1 MICKARD
8 KHEHPAHDKLSE
20 AGAKAEEE
28 MAFYLK
34 RAFRDDSEA
43 WVFNDLRYETEDDD
57 AAQIDHLVLHR
68 SGFILIESKSVTS
81 KVRIH
86 QNGEWER
93 LWNNHWQGMPSPIK
107 QVERQVEFLRTALE
121 AYRDQYQLL
130 GKMFFGHMQMKFRN
144 VPFETLVAISDSGS
158 IDRKGDFPQV
168 TKADLV
174 PDRVRDIIKRHKKAR
189 SLLSLNLDFK
199 SNDGIFNFKDEEI
212 ESIRRWLT
220 GYHCP
225 QAKANAPVRQGSPLP
240 QPPIAIQPP
249 AIPAVP
255 VAQDIRSM
263 APPATGLSICQ
274 KCGAQCKILWG
285 KFGYYWKCPEC
296 QTNMPI
302 KEYCPNC
309 KAKMKLRKDKLRFF
323 KYCEP
328 CKTPESLYFEAK
340 G

>member
-1 MICKARD
+1 MICKERD
-8 KHEHPAHDKLSE
+8 KGEHPAHDKLSE
-20 AGAKAEEE
+20 AGAKAEEQ

-43 WVFNDLRYETEDDD
+43 WVFNDLRYETDDGD

-107 QVERQVEFLRTALE
+107 QVERQVDFLRTALQ
-121 AYRDQYQLL
+121 AYRDQLL
-130 GKMFFGHMQMKFRN
+130 GKLIFGHVQMGFRN

-158 IDRKGDFPQV
+158 IDRKGDFPEV

-174 PDRVRDIIKRHKKAR
+174 SDRVREIIKRHKKAR
-189 SLLSLNLDFK
+189 SLLGPMNLK
-199 SNDGIFNFKDEEI
+199 SNDGVYNFKDKEI
-212 ESIRRWLT
+212 ESIRCWLT

-225 QAKANAPVRQGSPLP
+225 QLPNTNTVVRERNSLP
-240 QPPIAIQPP
+240 QPPSTLQTP
-249 AIPAVP
+249 AVPVVP
-255 VAQDIRSM
+255 VAQDVRSIV
-263 APPATGLSICQ
+263 PPSTGLGICQ
-274 KCGAQCKILWG
+274 KCGTQCGILWG
-285 KFGYYWKCPEC
+285 KFGYYWKCPAC

-309 KAKMKLRKDKLRFF
+309 KAKMKLRKDKKRFF
-323 KYCEP
+323 KYCEL

-340 G
+340 D

>member
-1 MICKARD
+1 
-8 KHEHPAHDKLSE
+8 
-20 AGAKAEEE
+20 

-34 RAFRDDSEA
+34 RAFRDDPEA
-43 WVFNDLRYETEDDD
+43 WVFNDLRYETDDGD

-93 LWNNHWQGMPSPIK
+93 LWNNHWQGMASPIK
-107 QVERQVEFLRTALE
+107 QAERQAEFLRAALQ
-121 AYRDQYQLL
+121 AYRDQLL
-130 GKMFFGHMQMKFRN
+130 GKLLFGHLQMGFRN
-144 VPFETLVAISDSGS
+144 VPFEILVAISDSGS
-158 IDRKGDFPQV
+158 IDRKGDFPEV

-174 PDRVRDIIKRHKKAR
+174 ADRVREIIKRHKRAR
-189 SLLSLNLDFK
+189 SLLNLSSK
-199 SNDGIFNFKDEEI
+199 SDDGVYNFKDEEI
-212 ESIRRWLT
+212 ESIRGWLT

-225 QAKANAPVRQGSPLP
+225 QLAPANALVRERSSLP

-249 AIPAVP
+249 AEPAVP
-255 VAQDIRSM
+255 VTQDVRSTV
-263 APPATGLSICQ
+263 PPSTGLGICP
-274 KCGAQCKILWG
+274 KCSTQCEILWG
-285 KFGYYWKCPEC
+285 KFSYDWKCPKC
-296 QTNMPI
+296 QTNMAI

-309 KAKMKLRKDKLRFF
+309 KTKLRLRKDKQRFF

-328 CKTPESLYFEAK
+328 CKTPESLYFEAR

>member
-1 MICKARD
+1 MICKERD
-8 KHEHPAHDKLSE
+8 EHEHPDHDKFSA
-20 AGAKAEEE
+20 AGAKAEEQ

-34 RAFRDDSEA
+34 RAFRDDPEV

-107 QVERQVEFLRTALE
+107 QVERQAEFLRNALE
-121 AYRDQYQLL
+121 ADQDQLL
-130 GKMFFGHMQMKFRN
+130 GKMFFGRMQMKFRN
-144 VPFETLVAISDSGS
+144 APFEILVAISDSGS
-158 IDRKGDFPQV
+158 INREGDFPEV

-174 PDRVRDIIKRHKKAR
+174 PDRVREIIKRHKKAR

-225 QAKANAPVRQGSPLP
+225 QTKANATVQQGSSSP
-240 QPPIAIQPP
+240 QPPVEIQPP
-249 AIPAVP
+249 ASPAVP
-255 VAQDIRSM
+255 VADIRNVVS
-263 APPATGLSICQ
+263 PSTGLGICQ
-274 KCGAQCKILWG
+274 KCGTQSEILWG
-285 KFGYYWKCPEC
+285 KFGYYWKCPSC
-296 QTNMPI
+296 QANMPI

-309 KAKMKLRKDKLRFF
+309 RGKMKLRKDKKRFF

-328 CKTPESLYFEAK
+328 CKTPESLYYEAK